1 MPTAAADRGLS
12 DVPEETLPV
21 SLPGLPRPDEDS
33 RLAREVKRLV
43 RDGDLP
49 GARDRFASLVRRQQR
64 RASRIAY
71 HFLRDPGA
79 AEELAQEVFLQL
91 YEHLDDIES
100 PAHAAHWLRKVTSH
114 RCIDHARRRSHRPEA
129 REVRLDEVTE
139 PRSTAKGGDPMLA
152 GKLRKLVASLPEK
165 PRMVLILHFQEDLDA
180 TEIASVLNM
189 PVSTVRS
196 HLQRA
201 LVMLREKAARTLG
214 DLRS

>member
-1 MPTAAADRGLS
+1 MTEPATGIVERDL
-12 DVPEETLPV
+12 
-21 SLPGLPRPDEDS
+21 PDEGT
-33 RLAREVKRLV
+33 AEAFAALV
-43 RDGDLP
+43 REHE
-49 GARDRFASLVRRQQR
+49 AMVYSL
-64 RASRIAY
+64 AY

-100 PAHAAHWLRKVTSH
+100 PSHAAHWLRKVTSH
-114 RCIDHARRRSHRPEA
+114 RCIDYARRRSHRPEA
-129 REVRLDEVTE
+129 REVRLDEVAE
-139 PRSTAKGGDPMLA
+139 PRSPAEGGDPMLA

-165 PRMVLILHFQEDLDA
+165 PRMVVILHFQEDLDA
-180 TEIASVLNM
+180 AEIASVLNM

-214 DLRS
+214 DLKS